1 MDITNVNLN
10 LIPVFKA
17 EVKKSPNLEQII
29 KPETD
34 TLTKN
39 LINPRPHPPIS
50 REQIIN
56 SKFFLRSRTDSLYP
70 SA

>member
-1 MDITNVNLN
+1 LDIANVNLN
-10 LIPVFKA
+10 LIPIYKT

-34 TLTKN
+34 TLSKN
-39 LINPRPHPPIS
+39 LMNPRPHPPIS

-56 SKFFLRSRTDSLYP
+56 SKFFLRNRSDSHYP
-70 SA
+70 PT